1 MNSSETPL
9 RRQLRLGQKKK
20 SSKPLESLKVRITE
34 NDIQLCVTVL
44 FLIVTYFLL
53 SGCVRVVRVR
63 PDFDMFVYNPEKRC
77 EWVNEQ
83 NHTIPC
89 DEGLLLRDYFLA
101 PLRDLDD
108 TQE

>member
-1 MNSSETPL
+1 
-9 RRQLRLGQKKK
+9 
-20 SSKPLESLKVRITE
+20 
-34 NDIQLCVTVL
+34 
-44 FLIVTYFLL
+44 
-53 SGCVRVVRVR
+53 VR